1 MVLRVAE
8 REGPVRGPLTVADI
22 GCGAGTLSMLW
33 AEHGHRV
40 FGIDINA
47 QLIKLA
53 TERSRE
59 SDIKIDFQLGTATD
73 LPWSDESMDVCLVPE
88 LLEHVQDWERCL
100 DEFARVIKPGGV
112 LFLTTTNK
120 LCPRQQEFNLLMYSW
135 YPAFIKRYF
144 EKLAVSTWPELVN
157 HAKYPAVH
165 WFTFY
170 SLRKA
175 LAKRGL
181 TSMDRFDVTDI
192 KKFAPMKRLTA
203 TAIRRVPI
211 LRVSAHMCTPYT
223 MVVARKPKYAD
234 VNRT

>member
-144 EKLAVSTWPELVN
+144 EKLAVSTPSIVYE
-157 HAKYPAVH
+157 
-165 WFTFY
+165 
-170 SLRKA
+170 
-175 LAKRGL
+175 
-181 TSMDRFDVTDI
+181 
-192 KKFAPMKRLTA
+192 KRLLNA
-203 TAIRRVPI
+203 G
-211 LRVSAHMCTPYT
+211 
-223 MVVARKPKYAD
+223 
-234 VNRT
+234 